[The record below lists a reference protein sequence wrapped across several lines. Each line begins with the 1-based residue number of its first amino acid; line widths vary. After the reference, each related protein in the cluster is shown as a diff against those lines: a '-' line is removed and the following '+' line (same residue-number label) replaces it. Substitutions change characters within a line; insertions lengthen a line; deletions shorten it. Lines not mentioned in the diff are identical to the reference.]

1 MKVSAHKASDSQ
13 QHDQHSLQPNPGGL
27 GFETDSGDS
36 LGLRGHAAFEPEVLS
51 ALTRHIRPGMS
62 VVDAGAHIGFFTM
75 HMARLVGQH
84 GRVHAFEPE
93 QENLRL
99 LRRNIAH
106 EDLRN
111 VEVHGVALGEH
122 DDVGTLRLSDYST
135 GMHRLYDSLCCGSAS
150 AKVPVRRLDAIFSPG
165 DINVLKIDVEGFEP
179 FVLAGARSL
188 IRGRNLVM
196 ISEYCAPAMI
206 EAGASIRTYLAWLK
220 HEGYFFSD
228 AEASPLP
235 WAALETDAC
244 RWEDFGRAR
253 LRDAC
258 ASKSNPEIAATCE
271 QIARDLGCMRPIIE
285 NLVIAPL
292 GQWR

>member
-1 MKVSAHKASDSQ
+1 
-13 QHDQHSLQPNPGGL
+13 
-27 GFETDSGDS
+27 
-36 LGLRGHAAFEPEVLS
+36 
-51 ALTRHIRPGMS
+51 
-62 VVDAGAHIGFFTM
+62 
-75 HMARLVGQH
+75 
-84 GRVHAFEPE
+84 
-93 QENLRL
+93 
-99 LRRNIAH
+99 
-106 EDLRN
+106 
-111 VEVHGVALGEH
+111 
-122 DDVGTLRLSDYST
+122 
-135 GMHRLYDSLCCGSAS
+135 
-150 AKVPVRRLDAIFSPG
+150 
-165 DINVLKIDVEGFEP
+165 
-179 FVLAGARSL
+179 
-188 IRGRNLVM
+188 
-196 ISEYCAPAMI
+196 